1 MNALRQPE
9 TEVTKP
15 VGFDA
20 QLWEGAT
27 QEQQLVLKRIAKQ
40 RARLQARSAARAQ
53 ALTLQQQAKGAEQ
66 VSPDAPL
73 ADRAIAFVRLHPI
86 ATAVAGVA
94 LMALGPRKLMRW
106 GTIAWPWV
114 MKLQQ
119 QRGRS

>member
-1 MNALRQPE
+1 M
-9 TEVTKP
+9 
-15 VGFDA
+15 GFDA

-73 ADRAIAFVRLHPI
+73 AERAIAFVRLHPI

-119 QRGRS
+119 QRSRN